1 MGLRPKPLILS
12 EIKNEVY
19 EFMQTLVTTLENLKA
34 TSKISDK
41 TILLE
46 AVQDPTIKRVLNFLG
61 DPNQVIGLSTKKIQK
76 EVEHVA
82 HNLTLPELLDYL
94 LEHNTGTENEIGM
107 VQYFINQFDEHT
119 KDVLAQVIGKS
130 WTTTVGASLLNKVF
144 GAGFIP
150 VFEVQLA
157 FPYDKKIN
165 GYSDKDVFVVTQK
178 LDGFRAV
185 VEVKDGKVV
194 SVKTRKGKV
203 IDGLTELRN
212 DFEKV
217 LDASLGHFIFD
228 GELLLEDPENKWTSG
243 ERFQKTGQMISADG
257 ECQGL
262 GYHIFDAL
270 PHAEFV
276 AGVSK
281 LPYIDRRKN
290 YLETFTAGDLVRP
303 VPVLGTAD
311 KAGIPAWSDYATA
324 QGFEGVMLNDPNAK
338 YETKR
343 TKGLLKVKKM
353 HTADLLVV
361 GFEEAIDGKNR
372 GGLKSLIVQLDED
385 NTFNVSSGLTEEQ
398 REHIWNNQ
406 DEYLGKIIE
415 IKFFEETTNKNGGR
429 SLRFPVVLGFR
440 GDKTAEDVN
449 ID

>member
-12 EIKNEVY
+12 EIKNEVHK
-19 EFMQTLVTTLENLKA
+19 FMQTLVTTLENLKA
-34 TSKISDK
+34 TSRISDK
-41 TILLE
+41 TIILE

-107 VQYFINQFDEHT
+107 VQYFINQYDAHT

-276 AGVSK
+276 AGQSK
-281 LPYIDRRKN
+281 LPYIERRKN
-290 YLETFTAGDLVRP
+290 YLETFNAGDLVRP

-440 GDKTAEDVN
+440 DDKTAEDVN

>member
-1 MGLRPKPLILS
+1 
-12 EIKNEVY
+12 
-19 EFMQTLVTTLENLKA
+19 MQTLVTTLENLKA

-41 TILLE
+41 TIILE
-46 AVQDPTIKRVLNFLG
+46 AVEDPTIKRVLNFLG

-82 HNLTLPELLDYL
+82 HDLTLPELLDFL

-107 VQYFINQFDEHT
+107 VQYFINQYDAHT

-157 FPYDKKIN
+157 YPYDKKIN
-165 GYSDKDVFVVTQK
+165 GYKDGTVFVVTQK

-185 VEVKDGKVV
+185 VEVKDGKVI

-203 IDGLTELRN
+203 IDGLTQLRN
-212 DFEKV
+212 DFENV

-270 PHAEFV
+270 PYAEFV
-276 AGVSK
+276 AGKSK

-290 YLETFTAGDLVRP
+290 YLETFTVGEFVRP

-324 QGFEGVMLNDPNAK
+324 QGFEGVMLNDPHAK
-338 YETKR
+338 YEAKR

-440 GDKTAEDVN
+440 DDKTAEDVN